1 MQKGEKSWQS
11 TLIAILSPSGELKKI
26 DLIKDFNLPFKL
38 KYSNHTFG
46 CFNPRIQLSS
56 CQY

>member
-11 TLIAILSPSGELKKI
+11 ISIAILSPHGELKKI

-38 KYSNHTFG
+38 KCNKHTVG
-46 CFNPRIQLSS
+46 CFNPGNQLSS
-56 CQY
+56 CQH